1 MSELTLRKVFE
12 MASRAGLTFGSS
24 SGEASPGQPPSWTF
38 TVSPDVR
45 KYHQVATIEDFIRV
59 REHAREEQRRRY
71 QSITQGT
78 GATQVLIP
86 DPADISESPVA
97 ADGSS
102 VPAVVQLRPISLFPA
117 GPVVRNEQLCF
128 ILMPFAEELVPVYE
142 EAIAPAATQA
152 GLECRRADEIMKPGA
167 IMAQV
172 WQSLMESRVVVAD
185 LTNMNPNVFY
195 ELGLAHAIGH
205 DVILLTQDKKWVPFD
220 LQHMRWFKYQPD
232 THGLHLLRQ
241 RLRTAFKE
249 VLGETALGGVK
260 A

>member
-1 MSELTLRKVFE
+1 VPPRKLLVLGQFRLHLVELVL
-12 MASRAGLTFGSS
+12 AN
-24 SGEASPGQPPSWTF
+24 
-38 TVSPDVR
+38 
-45 KYHQVATIEDFIRV
+45 
-59 REHAREEQRRRY
+59 QRRDVGDR
-71 QSITQGT
+71 QPRLRGRRSGAFPMVAHWTQRRPAEP
-78 GATQVLIP
+78 GAP
-86 DPADISESPVA
+86 HA
-97 ADGSS
+97 A
-102 VPAVVQLRPISLFPA
+102 A
-117 GPVVRNEQLCF
+117 
-128 ILMPFAEELVPVYE
+128 PVYE

-152 GLECRRADEIMKPGA
+152 GLECHRADEIMKPGA

-241 RLRTAFKE
+241 KLRTAFKE